1 MLLLCIF
8 HRWGNWGTERLGNLP
23 KVTQQQLP
31 KWPER
36 LSLIL
41 FSFFFVMIY
50 PQPMTQFNATF
61 ITCVL
66 FKNLKHFLF
75 ELKSEFLLWHFQVL
89 GQFTAPYL
97 SNAVSGSGQMV
108 TPLQSV
114 SFLYT
119 PYKLW
124 PFQSSQ
130 PGLLY
135 SSHSDPHVPLNN
147 KVYIPSGCYITSTI
161 ACV

>member
-1 MLLLCIF
+1 MT
-8 HRWGNWGTERLGNLP
+8 WKT
-23 KVTQQQLP
+23 
-31 KWPER
+31 
-36 LSLIL
+36 
-41 FSFFFVMIY
+41 FSDPVLFFFVMIY

-108 TPLQSV
+108 TPL
-114 SFLYT
+114 
-119 PYKLW
+119 
-124 PFQSSQ
+124 
-130 PGLLY
+130 
-135 SSHSDPHVPLNN
+135 
-147 KVYIPSGCYITSTI
+147 
-161 ACV
+161 